1 MNSLFADTEEWGQVF
16 VIDSDALIDIKLE
29 ISVAEQWDVGVDIV
43 RATENHKLLMP
54 IQVHNEVVNV
64 RHPDFPAPLASKVWS
79 IIRGGANVRPSPRA
93 LRTVLATELSWIGML
108 GSEEED
114 IADPYVIALALDLKQ
129 VRHGETVAVVAH
141 DNLVRSTCD
150 SLELH
155 CLELTEF
162 LSHIRNNPSNHRG

>member
-1 MNSLFADTEEWGQVF
+1 MNSLFADTEEWGHVF

-79 IIRGGANVRPSPRA
+79 IIQGGANVRPSPQA

-141 DNLVRSTCD
+141 DNLVRSTCE
-150 SLELH
+150 SLGLH

-162 LSHIRNNPSNHRG
+162 LIHIRNNPPNHQG

>member
-1 MNSLFADTEEWGQVF
+1 MTSLFADAEEWGQVF

-29 ISVAEQWDVGVDIV
+29 IGVAEQWDAGVDIV
-43 RATENHKLLMP
+43 HAAENHKLLMP

-64 RHPDFPAPLASKVWS
+64 RHPDFPAPLASKVWN
-79 IIRGGANVRPSPRA
+79 IIHGRTNVRPSPRA
-93 LRTVLATELSWIGML
+93 LRAVLETELSWIGTL

-129 VRHGETVAVVAH
+129 VRQGETVAVVSH

-150 SLELH
+150 SLGLS

-162 LSHIRNNPSNHRG
+162 LGHIRNNPPNHHG

>member
-1 MNSLFADTEEWGQVF
+1 
-16 VIDSDALIDIKLE
+16 
-29 ISVAEQWDVGVDIV
+29 
-43 RATENHKLLMP
+43 
-54 IQVHNEVVNV
+54 
-64 RHPDFPAPLASKVWS
+64 
-79 IIRGGANVRPSPRA
+79 
-93 LRTVLATELSWIGML
+93 ML

-162 LSHIRNNPSNHRG
+162 LSHIRNNPPNHQG